1 MVIDTHIHIIV
12 PEITLEAA
20 PDEDWRPSVTW
31 ENGEQVVIARGRRMG
46 SVLRP
51 YSDIEKILVE
61 QDIAGVDRILLS
73 PWSALFKYDFEP
85 DEGLR
90 ISRIQNESLA
100 RMVQKY
106 PDKISA
112 IGTVPLQDVGLAV
125 KELKSLMQEPG
136 LCGVEIAASVRNVFV
151 GDDNFRPFWA
161 AVEETGALVFIHP
174 TTGGLGISGL
184 QDYYMRNSVGNPMET
199 AVVAAQ
205 LVMAGIMEEH
215 PNLKV
220 ILAHGGGA
228 IASIRGRLRHAH
240 SFQPLAQKR
249 LKESPFDSL
258 KRFYYDTV
266 VHDAVLLQ
274 QLIDFAG
281 DDHVVVGSDYPY
293 DMGYKKPAEL
303 VKSLNLPAE
312 SEAKVLGGNAARLLG
327 IEQ

>member
-20 PDEDWRPSVTW
+20 PSETWRPSVTW
-31 ENGEQVVIARGRRMG
+31 ESGEQVVINRGRKMG

-51 YSDIEKILVE
+51 YSDIEKILAE
-61 QDIAGVDRILLS
+61 QEKAGVDYILLS

-100 RMVQKY
+100 RMAQKY
-106 PDKISA
+106 PDRISA
-112 IGTVPLQDVGLAV
+112 IGTVPLQDVQLAIR
-125 KELKSLMQEPG
+125 ELKSMMQEPG
-136 LCGVEIAASVRNVFV
+136 LCGVEIAASVRDVFV
-151 GDDNFRPFWA
+151 GDDRFRPFWA

-174 TTGGLGISGL
+174 TSHGLGISGL
-184 QDYYMRNSVGNPMET
+184 GDYYMWNSVGNPMET

-228 IASIRGRLRHAH
+228 ILSLRGRLSHAH
-240 SFQPLAQKR
+240 SFQPLARKR
-249 LKESPFDSL
+249 LNESPIESL

-274 QLIDFAG
+274 QLIDFVG
-281 DDHVVVGSDYPY
+281 EDHVVVGSDYPF
-293 DMGYKKPAEL
+293 DMGYMKPAEL
-303 VKSLNLPAE
+303 VQSLDLSAE
-312 SEAKVLGGNAARLLG
+312 SEAKILKGNAARLIG
-327 IEQ
+327 MEP